1 MRGWTPE
8 RRLKQSLQIRQWR
21 PWDDSTGPKTPQGK
35 AVSSRNAYRGGV
47 RSMLNSMSELLREQ
61 GGALDQLR
69 RGV

>member
-47 RSMLNSMSELLREQ
+47 RSMLNSMSELVREQ

>member
-35 AVSSRNAYRGGV
+35 AVSSRNAYRGV
-47 RSMLNSMSELLREQ
+47 RSMLNGMSELLREQ
-61 GGALDQLR
+61 GDALDQLE

>member
-8 RRLKQSLQIRQWR
+8 RRLKQSLKIRQWR
-21 PWDDSTGPKTPQGK
+21 PWDNSTGPRTSEGK
-35 AVSSRNAYRGGV
+35 AASSRNAYRGGV

>member
-8 RRLKQSLQIRQWR
+8 RRLKQSLKIRQWR
-21 PWDDSTGPKTPQGK
+21 PWDNSTGPRTSEGK
-35 AVSSRNAYRGGV
+35 AASSRNAYRGAV
-47 RSMLNSMSELLREQ
+47 RSMLNGMSELLREQ

>member
-21 PWDDSTGPKTPQGK
+21 PWDDSTGPRTLEGK
-35 AVSSRNAYRGGV
+35 AASSRNAYRGEV
-47 RSMLNSMSELLREQ
+47 RSVLNSMSELLREQ

-69 RGV
+69 RSV

>member
-21 PWDDSTGPKTPQGK
+21 PWDDSTGPRTPEGK
-35 AVSSRNAYRGGV
+35 AASSRNAYRGGV
-47 RSMLNSMSELLREQ
+47 RSILNSMSELLREQ